1 MVSHVEA
8 ALLDGPEEHDVL
20 GGQARPRDHVL
31 FCERVLVQLLSAFH
45 GKDAVNEGEGKGQAV
60 VLILFIP

>member
-1 MVSHVEA
+1 
-8 ALLDGPEEHDVL
+8 
-20 GGQARPRDHVL
+20 
-31 FCERVLVQLLSAFH
+31 VLVQLLSAFH